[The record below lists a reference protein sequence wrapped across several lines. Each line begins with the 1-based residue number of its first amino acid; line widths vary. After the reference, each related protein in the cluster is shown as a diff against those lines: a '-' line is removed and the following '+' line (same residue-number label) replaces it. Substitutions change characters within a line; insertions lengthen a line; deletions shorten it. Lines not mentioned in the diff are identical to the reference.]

1 MNAQMKNVV
10 FIAGAGLIVYYLYD
24 QHQKKREAEEMAEFL
39 NFSRKRRKPK
49 RPVRAMSGFNERKQ
63 HSFFNNGVKHRA
75 F

>member
-24 QHQKKREAEEMAEFL
+24 QHKKKKEAEEMAEFL

-49 RPVRAMSGFNERKQ
+49 RTSMSEFHKGKQ
-63 HSFFNNGVKHRA
+63 HSFFHKGVKHRA